1 MAEGE
6 DRAGRGRRRGD
17 EGRRV
22 LHMIR
27 SGERR
32 KKGEG
37 QGCESRVSGVKCPFP
52 RRQGEPV
59 PCRDSTGA
67 VGKEGGW

>member
-22 LHMIR
+22 LYMIR
-27 SGERR
+27 SG
-32 KKGEG
+32 GE
-37 QGCESRVSGVKCPFP
+37 E
-52 RRQGEPV
+52 E
-59 PCRDSTGA
+59 
-67 VGKEGGW
+67 EGGRARL